1 MTSLRHVKSRAEQEC
16 DKVPQNTHWVCVAMR
31 TYTFLMSIIF
41 DKEIGRELVVAG
53 CGDFKVPS
61 QPNPF
66 LKKLLCP
73 S

>member
-1 MTSLRHVKSRAEQEC
+1 MSLRHIKNKPGQER

-41 DKEIGRELVVAG
+41 DKEVGRELVVAG

-61 QPNPF
+61 QTKPF
-66 LKKLLCP
+66 LKKLLRP